1 MRVSSDGFVG
11 IGDTTPT
18 SALAVVRGLAAVPP
32 SLGSPTGSAFFMGG
46 ASDAYGLIG
55 GVAGAGYSWLQS
67 QRVDATATAYDLV
80 VQPSGGNLLVGMTD
94 PGGIGTALR
103 NDGTRIT
110 TNYATDYTVASF
122 RFNGT
127 QRGFITTTN
136 SGTTYSTTSDYRL
149 KEDVQPMVGASERL
163 MNLKPVNFAWE
174 FDGSRV
180 DGFLA
185 HEAQA
190 VVPEAVTGEKDA
202 VDVDGNPQYQGID
215 QSKLVPLLTAALQE
229 ALTEIASMK
238 ARIAALEA
246 AQ

>member
-1 MRVSSDGFVG
+1 MQFGRGGSIFYSTDQATSTLGTNSYQDGVSTFRYVSNGRAVSYSQSDF
-11 IGDTTPT
+11 D
-18 SALAVVRGLAAVPP
+18 GLHKWFNA
-32 SLGSPTGSAFFMGG
+32 
-46 ASDAYGLIG
+46 
-55 GVAGAGYSWLQS
+55 
-67 QRVDATATAYDLV
+67 
-80 VQPSGGNLLVGMTD
+80 PSGTAGNAITFTQAMTLDASGHLLVGMTSAD
-94 PGGIGTALR
+94 GLGVALR
-103 NDGTRIT
+103 SDGTKIT
-110 TNYATDYTVASF
+110 TNFNSDYTVASF

-180 DGFLA
+180 DGFIA

-202 VDVDGNPQYQGID
+202 VDADGNPKYQGID

-238 ARIAALEA
+238 ARITALEA
-246 AQ
+246 N